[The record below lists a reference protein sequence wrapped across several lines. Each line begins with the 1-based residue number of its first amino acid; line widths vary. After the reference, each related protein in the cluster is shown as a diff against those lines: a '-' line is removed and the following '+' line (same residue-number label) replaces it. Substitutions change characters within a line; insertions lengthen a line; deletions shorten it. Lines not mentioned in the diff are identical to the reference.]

1 MGNQHTELS
10 QHTAPV
16 FRVHVDSD
24 RARQRKDIHTFRRQI
39 RPELQREVSLGIS
52 NERFNLR
59 VLGRSSAASNERG
72 KRFDFSCEKEYV
84 EVRDGGTDSA
94 KLFGRYC
101 KDVAP
106 SSMISTQNMMYVRF
120 YTDVPEPKNGFK
132 AVFSIKG
139 MVLCKFCPLPYY
151 ICFSLYST

>member
-1 MGNQHTELS
+1 MRGGNGL
-10 QHTAPV
+10 
-16 FRVHVDSD
+16 
-24 RARQRKDIHTFRRQI
+24 IC
-39 RPELQREVSLGIS
+39 
-52 NERFNLR
+52 
-59 VLGRSSAASNERG
+59 
-72 KRFDFSCEKEYV
+72 SCEKEYV

-139 MVLCKFCPLPYY
+139 MVLCKFCPLPYVFHCIRLNKYTQY
-151 ICFSLYST
+151 IFIEG